1 MKMFGAGMI
10 ALLSVGGATVGAKP
24 DGICQVL
31 CDDWE
36 VTPDRCFS
44 LLLALRS
51 RPDTTVAALA
61 EETGVSERTVMR
73 DLRWLQDA
81 GFPVLAR
88 RGRYGG
94 VSMLPGGALDTS
106 RLTPPEREHLALTG
120 LDDDQRRRLGVEE
133 VSDRARRKVAGARPI
148 DGLLAV
154 GDLVVSDNR
163 PWFGREPAG
172 VSPAALIGDLRRGV
186 RLKVHY
192 ERTGRT
198 AQWRTVDPYGLLA
211 KGGRWYLVADEEGTP
226 RLLNLLKID
235 RWEPLRTARRLRP
248 GMRLAAVAAEL
259 TSGWE
264 TDGDLEVH
272 LSIQGYQVERA
283 QRILGSRLALGE
295 PEPDGTT
302 PGVLRC
308 RVLEDVRQ
316 LLPFADSATV
326 TGPPE
331 ARERIKEL
339 AQQIIDHYR

>member
-1 MKMFGAGMI
+1 M
-10 ALLSVGGATVGAKP
+10 
-24 DGICQVL
+24 
-31 CDDWE
+31 
-36 VTPDRCFS
+36 TPDRCFS

-61 EETGVSERTVMR
+61 EDTGVSERTVMR

-120 LDDDQRRRLGVEE
+120 LDDDQRRRLGVEAI
-133 VSDRARRKVAGARPI
+133 SDRARRKVAGARPG

-163 PWFGREPAG
+163 PWFGRDPGG
-172 VSPAALIGDLRRGV
+172 VTPAALIGDLRRGV
-186 RLKVHY
+186 RLKVRY
-192 ERTGRT
+192 ERADRPP
-198 AQWRTVDPYGLLA
+198 QWRTVDPYGLLA
-211 KGGRWYLVADEEGTP
+211 KGGRWYLVADEAGTP

-248 GMRLAAVAAEL
+248 GVRLAEAAAAL

-264 TDGDLEVH
+264 SAGDLEVH
-272 LSIQGYQVERA
+272 LRVQAYQVERA
-283 QRILGSRLALGE
+283 QRILGSRLELGE
-295 PEPDGTT
+295 PGPDGTT

-316 LLPFADSATV
+316 LLAFADSATI

-331 ARERIKEL
+331 ARDHLKAL
-339 AQQIIDHYR
+339 ARRIIDHYR

>member
-1 MKMFGAGMI
+1 M
-10 ALLSVGGATVGAKP
+10 
-24 DGICQVL
+24 
-31 CDDWE
+31 
-36 VTPDRCFS
+36 TPDRCFS

-51 RPDTTVAALA
+51 DTTVAALA
-61 EETGVSERTVMR
+61 AATGVSERTVMR

-88 RGRYGG
+88 RGHYGG

-120 LDDDQRRRLGVEE
+120 LDDEQRRRLGVEA
-133 VSDRARRKVAGARPI
+133 VSDRARRKVAGAGSG
-148 DGLLAV
+148 DGLIAV

-163 PWFGREPAG
+163 PWFGPEPAG

-192 ERTGRT
+192 ERTGSMR
-198 AQWRTVDPYGLLA
+198 WRTVDPYGLLA
-211 KGGRWYLVADEEGTP
+211 KGGRWYLVADEAGAP

-235 RWEPLRTARRLRP
+235 RWEPLRTPRRLRP
-248 GMRLAAVAAEL
+248 GVRLAEVAAEL

-264 TDGDLEVH
+264 TGGDLEVR
-272 LSIQGYQVERA
+272 LRIQGHQVERA
-283 QRILGSRLALGE
+283 QRLLGSRLTLGE
-295 PEPDGTT
+295 PEPDGTA

-331 ARERIKEL
+331 ARERVKAL
-339 AQQIIDHYR
+339 AQQILDHYR

>member
-1 MKMFGAGMI
+1 M
-10 ALLSVGGATVGAKP
+10 
-24 DGICQVL
+24 
-31 CDDWE
+31 
-36 VTPDRCFS
+36 TPDRCFS

-51 RPDTTVAALA
+51 RADTTVAALA

-106 RLTPPEREHLALTG
+106 RLTPHEREHLALTG

-133 VSDRARRKVAGARPI
+133 ISVRARRKVAARPG
-148 DGLLAV
+148 DGLIAV

-163 PWFGREPAG
+163 PWFGREPEG

-192 ERTGRT
+192 ERAGRP

-211 KGGRWYLVADEEGTP
+211 KGGRWYLIADEAGEP

-248 GMRLAAVAAEL
+248 GVRLTEVAADL
-259 TSGWE
+259 TSGFE
-264 TDGDLEVH
+264 TGGDLDVH
-272 LSIQGYQVERA
+272 LRIQGYQVERA
-283 QRILGSRLALGE
+283 QRLLGSRLALGE

-316 LLPFADSATV
+316 LLAFADSVTV

-331 ARERIKEL
+331 ARERVKSL